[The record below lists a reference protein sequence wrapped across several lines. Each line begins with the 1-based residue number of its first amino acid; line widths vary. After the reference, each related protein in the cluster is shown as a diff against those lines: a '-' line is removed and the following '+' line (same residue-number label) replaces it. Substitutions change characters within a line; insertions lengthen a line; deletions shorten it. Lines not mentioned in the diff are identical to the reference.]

1 MNEAVIVALI
11 TGACAVISQII
22 ISAKSTKELYAKLDK
37 QSELADEKIK
47 GEIAVIHTEISEL
60 RKTVEKHNGIVEKTY
75 KLEQAV
81 AVQDEMLKVANNRI
95 KDLEHKVS

>member
-47 GEIAVIHTEISEL
+47 GEIAVIHAEISEL
-60 RKTVEKHNGIVEKTY
+60 RKTVEKHNGVLERVY
-75 KLEQAV
+75 KLEQSD
-81 AVQDEMLKVANNRI
+81 AVQEEMIKVANNRI
-95 KDLEHKVS
+95 KDLENKVS